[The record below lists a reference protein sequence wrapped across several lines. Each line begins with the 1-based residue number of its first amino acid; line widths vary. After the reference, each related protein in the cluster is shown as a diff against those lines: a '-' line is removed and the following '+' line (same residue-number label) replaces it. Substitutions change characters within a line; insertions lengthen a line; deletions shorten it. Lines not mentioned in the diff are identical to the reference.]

1 VRSGNRKVAAAPRAP
16 DARGT
21 IVAGQRDPDRFSRHQ
36 AGEVRAMN
44 CGEFEAL
51 VGDLARGHGPE
62 ESERRAATA
71 HARECANCSS
81 RLVEERELAG
91 LLGLFAASVAG
102 RAAPTGLEAAL
113 LDAFARQH
121 ALPATRRRPLS
132 LPRWAFVAAAA
143 LALVTAAAWLLR
155 PRPVLAPRVV
165 AKSPIKAP
173 LPVAVAPAP
182 PVVQRAAQ
190 PRRKRP
196 PHREVAATQ
205 FYPLAPVDAGARIQ
219 GATIVRIGM
228 PRRAL
233 ASFGWP
239 VDPDD
244 SGGAVEAEV
253 VLDGDTG
260 MARAIRFVGSRQ

>member
-1 VRSGNRKVAAAPRAP
+1 
-16 DARGT
+16 
-21 IVAGQRDPDRFSRHQ
+21 
-36 AGEVRAMN
+36 MN

-51 VGDLARGHGPE
+51 VGDLARGRGPE

-71 HARECANCSS
+71 HARECAGCSS

-102 RAAPTGLEAAL
+102 RAAPPRVEAGL

-121 ALPATRRRPLS
+121 TWPSVRRRFWAV
-132 LPRWAFVAAAA
+132 PRWAFALAAAVVLVAAAA
-143 LALVTAAAWLLR
+143 WFLR
-155 PRPVLAPRVV
+155 PRPVLAPPVV
-165 AKSPIKAP
+165 ARHPIAAP
-173 LPVAVAPAP
+173 VPAPVTRAAPAP
-182 PVVQRAAQ
+182 PIVHRASQ

-196 PHREVAATQ
+196 PHREVVATQ
-205 FYPLAPVDAGARIQ
+205 FYPLTPVDAGVQIQ
-219 GATIVRIGM
+219 GGTIVRIGM
-228 PRRAL
+228 PRTAL

-239 VDPDD
+239 LDPDD
-244 SGGAVEAEV
+244 TGGAVEAEV

>member
-1 VRSGNRKVAAAPRAP
+1 
-16 DARGT
+16 
-21 IVAGQRDPDRFSRHQ
+21 
-36 AGEVRAMN
+36 MN

-51 VGDLARGHGPE
+51 VGDLARGRGPE

-71 HARECANCSS
+71 HARECAGCSS

-102 RAAPTGLEAAL
+102 KAAPLRVEAEL
-113 LDAFARQH
+113 LDAFQRQH
-121 ALPATRRRPLS
+121 ALPSVRRHRLA

-143 LALVTAAAWLLR
+143 VALVVGAAWLLR
-155 PRPVLAPRVV
+155 PRPIVPPPLVAQRPTVAPVPV
-165 AKSPIKAP
+165 
-173 LPVAVAPAP
+173 PVAAEAPAP
-182 PVVQRAAQ
+182 PVAQRAAQ
-190 PRRKRP
+190 SRRKRP
-196 PHREVAATQ
+196 PHRQVAATQ
-205 FYPLAPVDAGARIQ
+205 FYPLTPVDAGVQIQ
-219 GATIVRIGM
+219 GGMIVRIGM

-239 VDPDD
+239 LDPDD

-260 MARAIRFVGSRQ
+260 IARAIRFVGRRQ

>member
-1 VRSGNRKVAAAPRAP
+1 
-16 DARGT
+16 
-21 IVAGQRDPDRFSRHQ
+21 
-36 AGEVRAMN
+36 MN

-51 VGDLARGHGPE
+51 VGNLARERGPE

-71 HARECANCSS
+71 HARECAGCSA

-91 LLGLFAASVAG
+91 LLGLFAASVAR
-102 RAAPTGLEAAL
+102 RAAPPRVEAAL

-121 ALPATRRRPLS
+121 ALPPARRRSLALPL
-132 LPRWAFVAAAA
+132 WALVAAAA
-143 LALVTAAAWLLR
+143 VTLVVAAAWLLR
-155 PRPVLAPRVV
+155 PRPVLAPP
-165 AKSPIKAP
+165 ALAESPILAP
-173 LPVAVAPAP
+173 VPVPVAAPVA
-182 PVVQRAAQ
+182 QRATQ
-190 PRRKRP
+190 PRRRRP
-196 PHREVAATQ
+196 PRRELPAAQ
-205 FYPLAPVDAGARIQ
+205 FYPLTPVDAGAQIQ
-219 GATIVRIGM
+219 GGTIVRIGM

-244 SGGAVEAEV
+244 SGGAIEAEV